1 MILQKEIVT
10 IAEQK
15 GVLKSTI
22 DKDWVLGH
30 FLAAIYSEQ
39 KLRELLIFKGGTC
52 LKKCWFPDYR
62 FSEDLDFTCRTTDFE
77 LTQSHLDFICLHVKE
92 NANILS
98 HVASLKPLKFKDKLT
113 GYEAIIKFWGS
124 DHPKNETP
132 PPPERWQTKIKI
144 EITLYE
150 KLIFPQT
157 DKKLFHGAL
166 FFHKQDG
173 IIVKISRGSKTEELL
188 ELIRLQIHLG
198 NVPIFVSEG
207 KAKLKEDTIAKSIYL
222 SFCRAAF
229 KASHNRLVIYGF
241 SFSDYDEHLINDL
254 NENKRKLAIG
264 VHLSNLNEDQIQRKL
279 KGIEKQ
285 LYNYKA
291 SEIKYFDS
299 RTLF

>member
-157 DKKLFHGAL
+157 DKKLFHGYSDQLAIKSNAIPCYVIEEMLSEKLRSLIQRSYTAPRDYYDIWYLANNVKELNWPKIVEAFHEKMKFKGHEFTGIDQLINEENDKNLSKAWKNSLGHQIPENAL
-166 FFHKQDG
+166 
-173 IIVKISRGSKTEELL
+173 
-188 ELIRLQIHLG
+188 
-198 NVPIFVSEG
+198 P
-207 KAKLKEDTIAKSIYL
+207 
-222 SFCRAAF
+222 
-229 KASHNRLVIYGF
+229 
-241 SFSDYDEHLINDL
+241 DYDTVKRDL
-254 NENKRKLAIG
+254 T
-264 VHLSNLNEDQIQRKL
+264 D
-279 KGIEKQ
+279 
-285 LYNYKA
+285 
-291 SEIKYFDS
+291 
-299 RTLF
+299 LFKKNFA